1 MTSLQ
6 NIDVRWWILFV
17 LLIAFPFVATD
28 FFVLQVGAY
37 SMILGI
43 ISLSLMWLAGYG
55 GMISL
60 AQITFAGIAGYT
72 LPILGFNTQDVMG
85 LGWPWWLTIPLAL
98 LFSTLAAAFVGAI
111 AVRTEGIYTLM
122 ITLAVAVTV
131 FFFTRQNYTLF
142 NGFLGYAGIEPPT
155 FFGIY
160 LRDPTAFYYLVLT
173 CAILLFAAVSY
184 CSSSTY
190 GLGLQAVR
198 DNPRRMRALGFDVT
212 MHRIF
217 AFAISGFIAGIGGI
231 LLVWFN
237 GRISPSVIGVD
248 IVIDILVIAVIGGLR
263 APIGPFIGA
272 VLFVLLDNFAIDL
285 IDRERFNTVIGIAFL
300 LIVFFSPDG
309 ILGLWEKYKPKPR
322 KSKSESVE
330 PVSNPEPAE

>member
-1 MTSLQ
+1 MTSFQ
-6 NIDVRWWILFV
+6 NIDIRWWILLV
-17 LLIAFPFVATD
+17 LLIAFPFMATD
-28 FFVLQVGAY
+28 FFVLQIGAY

-55 GMISL
+55 GMVSL

-85 LGWPWWLTIPLAL
+85 LGWPWWLTIPMAL
-98 LFSTLAAAFVGAI
+98 LLSTLVAAFIGAI

-122 ITLAVAVTV
+122 ITLAVAVT
-131 FFFTRQNYTLF
+131 FFYLALQNYTLF
-142 NGFLGYAGIEPPT
+142 NGFQGYAGIEPPT
-155 FFGIY
+155 LFRIY
-160 LRDPTAFYYLVLT
+160 LRDPNAFYYVVLI
-173 CAILLFAAVSY
+173 CAVLLFAAVSY
-184 CSSSTY
+184 WSTSTY

-212 MHRIF
+212 LHRVV

-237 GRISPSVIGVD
+237 GRISPSTIGVN
-248 IVIDILVIAVIGGLR
+248 IAIDILVIAVIGGLR
-263 APIGPFIGA
+263 NPIGPFIGA
-272 VLFVLLDNFAIDL
+272 ILFVLLDNFAIDL
-285 IDRERFNTVIGIAFL
+285 IDRERFNTVIGTAFL

-322 KSKSESVE
+322 KTKHKSIE
-330 PVSNPEPAE
+330 PDSSPEPAE